1 LQNLR
6 PVQAGLALRGSLARL
21 RAGLHDW
28 LDRDVPAIVSPVEAC
43 FVVGCGN
50 SGTSLVAARLGLHPL
65 VFTVPRETGL
75 FRPSRRLRRARDR
88 LGRWLAEAERNGAHH
103 IVEKTPKH
111 VHDVNRIR
119 RLLPEA
125 WVIVVQRN
133 PFDTAL
139 SFKKRFGRIG
149 PGIERWVW
157 DNAAAHALRDDPGS
171 IRVSY
176 ERLTAQPREE
186 FGRLL
191 TFLGLDWDDTVLAG
205 RETSFGS
212 LAEAGSTMEL
222 RALQVAE
229 PVRPNSGQW
238 RTELSPSEIARVRR
252 RTSALWRA
260 VGGDPETGEWVSS

>member
-1 LQNLR
+1 MDRNI
-6 PVQAGLALRGSLARL
+6 PAL
-21 RAGLHDW
+21 
-28 LDRDVPAIVSPVEAC
+28 VTPIEAC

-65 VFTVPRETGL
+65 VFTVPRETRL
-75 FRPSRRLRRARDR
+75 FRPSRRLRRTRDR
-88 LGRWLAEAERNGAHH
+88 LARWLAEAERTGASRL
-103 IVEKTPKH
+103 VEKSPKH
-111 VHDVNRIR
+111 VHDVGRIR

-125 WVIVVQRN
+125 RVIVVQRN

-149 PGIERWVW
+149 PGIERWIW
-157 DNAAAHALRDDPGS
+157 DNAAHGLRDDPRS
-171 IRVSY
+171 IRVCY
-176 ERLTAQPREE
+176 ERLTEQPREE

-191 TFLGLDWDDTVLAG
+191 SFLGLDWDDAVLAG

-212 LAEAGSTMEL
+212 LAHPDSTMAL
-222 RALQVAE
+222 RARQVAE

-238 RTELSPSEIARVRR
+238 RVELSPSEIARVRR

-260 VGGDPETGEWVSS
+260 LGGDPETGEWVAS